1 MFSGI
6 NRAAAAAACST
17 YCFSVNRR
25 MMPIALRRTKLA
37 MM

>member
-1 MFSGI
+1 MFRI
-6 NRAAAAAACST
+6 NTAAAACST